1 MNAVEEDFQALA
13 ERVDRAQ
20 AALKELPDEARAK
33 AMELKQA
40 IEAFHGHAL
49 RRLVR
54 LLRESEEGKELL
66 YQAVDDPSIYALFL
80 LHGIIKQDLFARVA
94 AVLEEVRPYMR
105 SHGGDVEL
113 VKVEG
118 ETVHVRLHG
127 ACSGC
132 SMSAVT
138 LKNGVEEAIKAR
150 IPEIQHV
157 VMVEDEVTSGY
168 MPFNGVGD
176 TDDLEQSG
184 WLKGPSVAELEEGRP
199 VRFVLAGHDVLLVR
213 INGKVMA
220 FRNQCPHM
228 GISLER
234 GLVDGSFIAC
244 PGHGFRF
251 DLTTGEC
258 ITAPHVQLE
267 LFPVRVED
275 QQIWV
280 RPA

>member
-54 LLRESEEGKELL
+54 LLRASEEGKELL

-184 WLKGPSVAELEEGRP
+184 WLKGPSVAELEEGRSF
-199 VRFVLAGHDVLLVR
+199 RLFESGHDVLLVR
-213 INGKVMA
+213 IDGKVMA

-228 GISLER
+228 GVSLER
-234 GLVDGSFIAC
+234 GLVDGPFITC

-251 DLTTGEC
+251 DLTSGEC
-258 ITAPHVQLE
+258 ITAPHVQ
-267 LFPVRVED
+267 
-275 QQIWV
+275 
-280 RPA
+280 